1 MLNAHIQVLSVP
13 GPGMARRLRLLAP
26 ETDTD
31 CSSAS
36 TAVARD
42 SSGSDLLLH
51 GTNSSSGTGSSD
63 RKRVPPGPIQTV
75 STARRGLAVRTR

>member
-1 MLNAHIQVLSVP
+1 
-13 GPGMARRLRLLAP
+13 MARRLRLLAP

-51 GTNSSSGTGSSD
+51 GTGSSSGGTGSSD
-63 RKRVPPGPIQTV
+63 RKRVPPGPIQRV